1 MARPW
6 APSRHITST
15 STVGRPISDVAAIA
29 ATTTTT
35 NNSAVSRK
43 PNQPNALM

>member
-1 MARPW
+1 MIGQALR
-6 APSRHITST
+6 
-15 STVGRPISDVAAIA
+15 GRPISDVAAIA